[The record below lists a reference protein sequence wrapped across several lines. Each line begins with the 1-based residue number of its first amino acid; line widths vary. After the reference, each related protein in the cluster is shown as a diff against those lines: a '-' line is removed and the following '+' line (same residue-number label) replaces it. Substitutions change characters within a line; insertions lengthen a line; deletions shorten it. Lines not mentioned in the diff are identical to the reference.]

1 MYGCVFVDGRVCV
14 GSKEYV
20 FSHCDYDEFPQH
32 THTHTLLMTSH
43 SDQTRPPTE
52 FTHTHT
58 QFESPLFF
66 TSSRP
71 DQTEDVK

>member
-1 MYGCVFVDGRVCV
+1 
-14 GSKEYV
+14 
-20 FSHCDYDEFPQH
+20 
-32 THTHTLLMTSH
+32 MTSH